1 MGDHSLTPSEASAPL
16 TLQAIEVTGVRG
28 SERLFQNLSFAIA
41 SGELVWL
48 RGTNGSGK
56 TTLLRL
62 VTGLAAPESGSITW
76 NGEPVRK
83 SPDYRS
89 ALVHLGHHNGLKDD
103 LTALESLRFLCQ
115 LHGRKVTADTLDN
128 ALRTMGIY
136 HRRHLPSRVLS
147 QGQKKRVA
155 LARLVLENQPG
166 LWVLDEPFD
175 ALDDSG
181 AAIVNSLLQS
191 HVHRG
196 GSVLLTSHIP
206 VKIDGIAV
214 RELALDHSPLS

>member
-1 MGDHSLTPSEASAPL
+1 M
-16 TLQAIEVTGVRG
+16 LQAFGVTGVRG
-28 SERLFQNLSFAIA
+28 TERLFQNLGFSM
-41 SGELVWL
+41 GCGDLVWL
-48 RGTNGSGK
+48 RGKNGSGK

-62 VTGLAAPESGSITW
+62 VTGLAAPEVGSITW
-76 NGEPVRK
+76 NGESVRK

-89 ALVHLGHHNGLKDD
+89 ALVHIGHHNGLKDD

-115 LHGRKVTADTLDN
+115 LHGREVAADTLHT
-128 ALRTMGIY
+128 ALHTMGIH
-136 HRRHLPSRVLS
+136 HRRHLPCRVLS

-155 LARLVLENQPG
+155 LARLVLESQPG

-181 AAIVNSLLQS
+181 AAIVNGLLQG
-191 HVHRG
+191 HVRRG

-206 VKIDGIAV
+206 VRIEGVVV
-214 RELALDHSPLS
+214 RELTLDGLVV

>member
-1 MGDHSLTPSEASAPL
+1 MT
-16 TLQAIEVTGVRG
+16 
-28 SERLFQNLSFAIA
+28 

-48 RGTNGSGK
+48 RGANGSGK

-76 NGEPVRK
+76 NGEPVRS

-115 LHGRKVTADTLDN
+115 LHGREVTADALDN
-128 ALRTMGIY
+128 ALRTMGVY

-155 LARLVLENQPG
+155 LARLVLESQPG

-181 AAIVNSLLQS
+181 AVIVNSLLQS
-191 HVHRG
+191 HVKRG

-214 RELALDHSPLS
+214 RELALDNSPVS

>member
-1 MGDHSLTPSEASAPL
+1 M
-16 TLQAIEVTGVRG
+16 LQASTVTGVRG
-28 SERLFQNLSFAIA
+28 TERLFQNLGFSIGA
-41 SGELVWL
+41 SDLVWL
-48 RGTNGSGK
+48 RGKNGSGK

-62 VTGLAAPESGSITW
+62 ITGLAAPEAGSITW
-76 NGEPVRK
+76 NGEAVRK
-83 SPDYRS
+83 SVDYRS

-115 LHGRKVTADTLDN
+115 LHGRAVAADTLDD
-128 ALRTMGIY
+128 ALRTMGIH
-136 HRRHLPSRVLS
+136 HRRHLPCRVLS

-155 LARLVLENQPG
+155 LARLVLESQPG

-181 AAIVNSLLQS
+181 ATIVNGLLQG
-191 HVHRG
+191 HVRRG

-206 VKIDGIAV
+206 VRIEGVKV
-214 RELALDHSPLS
+214 RELTLDGLAV